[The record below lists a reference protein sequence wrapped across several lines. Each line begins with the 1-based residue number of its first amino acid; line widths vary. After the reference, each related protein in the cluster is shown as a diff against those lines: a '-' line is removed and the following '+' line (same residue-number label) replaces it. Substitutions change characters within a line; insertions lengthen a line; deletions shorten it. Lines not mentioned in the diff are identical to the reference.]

1 MRFPYD
7 TSYRDSRR
15 LLRYAS
21 DRLAYG
27 ALAAAL
33 VAAPWVLPR
42 FYVGE
47 LTFLY
52 IMCVASIGLMVLVG
66 YTGQLSF
73 GHAAFVAIGCY
84 MHVWLLSHGVPF
96 LVSFLSAGAFAALIG
111 FLIGLPAI
119 RVSGLHLA
127 MVTLAFSVIVE
138 QVIGRWKDVTG
149 GFTGLTVPQPVL
161 FGFDLGGQ
169 RQLYFLCLVV
179 LVLVL
184 LALINLLRGHTGRAF
199 TAVRDS
205 EAASQSLGIWT
216 AGYKVFAFA
225 LSAGVTGLAGALMA
239 HHVQYVTP
247 EGFDLL
253 LSLELVMMVVIGG
266 LGSLRGA
273 ILGAVFIS
281 ILPTGISRLKPLLP
295 QQISGQF
302 GLEIFIFGLTLALFI
317 LFEPTGLNGRWGKL
331 KSLFGHFPLYRKD
344 TFRRGKT
351 YMRSERYR

>member
-7 TSYRDSRR
+7 TSYRDSRK
-15 LLRYAS
+15 LLRYRS
-21 DRLAYG
+21 DWLAYG
-27 ALAAAL
+27 ILLALL
-33 VAAPWVLPR
+33 IAAPWILPR

-47 LTFLY
+47 LTYLF
-52 IMCVASIGLMVLVG
+52 IMSVASLGLMLLIG
-66 YTGQLSF
+66 FTGQLSF

-84 MHVWLLSHGVPF
+84 VHVWLLGHGVP
-96 LVSFLSAGAFAALIG
+96 LVASLLCAGLFTALVG
-111 FLIGLPAI
+111 LLIGLPAI

-127 MVTLAFSVIVE
+127 MVTLAFSIIVE

-149 GFTGLTVPQPVL
+149 GFTGLTVPRPLL

-184 LALINLLRGHTGRAF
+184 LALVNLLRGHTGRAF
-199 TAVRDS
+199 TAIRDS
-205 EAASQSLGIWT
+205 EAAAQSLGIWT

-225 LSAGVTGLAGALMA
+225 ISAGVTGVAGALLA

-247 EGFDLL
+247 EGFGLL

-266 LGSLRGA
+266 LGSLRSA
-273 ILGAVFIS
+273 ILGAIFIS
-281 ILPTGISRLKPLLP
+281 LLPVAISALKPILPTRIGS
-295 QQISGQF
+295 QF
-302 GLEIFIFGLTLALFI
+302 GLEIFVFGLMLALFI
-317 LFEPTGLNGRWGKL
+317 LFEPAGLNGRWRKL
-331 KSLFGHFPLYRKD
+331 KSLTDYFPLYRKD

>member
-15 LLRYAS
+15 LLRYGS
-21 DRLAYG
+21 DWLAYG
-27 ALAAAL
+27 ALLTLL
-33 VAAPWVLPR
+33 VAAPWILPR

-47 LTFLY
+47 LTFLF
-52 IMCVASIGLMVLVG
+52 IMCIASLGLMVLIG
-66 YTGQLSF
+66 FTGQLSF

-84 MHVWLLSHGVPF
+84 AHVWLLTQGVP
-96 LVSFLSAGAFAALIG
+96 LVASLLCAAAFTALIG

-127 MVTLAFSVIVE
+127 MVTLAFSIIVE

-149 GFTGLTVPQPVL
+149 GFTGLTVPPPRM
-161 FGFDLGGQ
+161 FGFDLGSQ
-169 RQLYFLCLVV
+169 RPLYFLCLTV
-179 LVLVL
+179 LALVL

-199 TAVRDS
+199 TAIRDS
-205 EAASQSLGIWT
+205 EAAAQSLGIWT

-225 LSAGVTGLAGALMA
+225 LSAGVTGLAGALLA

-247 EGFDLL
+247 EGFSLL

-273 ILGAVFIS
+273 ILGAIFIS
-281 ILPTGISRLKPLLP
+281 VLPTGISSLKPFLP
-295 QQISGQF
+295 QQIAGQF
-302 GLEIFIFGLTLALFI
+302 GLEIFVFGLMLALFI
-317 LFEPTGLNGRWGKL
+317 LFEPTGLNGRWRKL
-331 KSLFGHFPLYRKD
+331 KSMLDFFPLYRRD
-344 TFRRGKT
+344 TFRRGKS